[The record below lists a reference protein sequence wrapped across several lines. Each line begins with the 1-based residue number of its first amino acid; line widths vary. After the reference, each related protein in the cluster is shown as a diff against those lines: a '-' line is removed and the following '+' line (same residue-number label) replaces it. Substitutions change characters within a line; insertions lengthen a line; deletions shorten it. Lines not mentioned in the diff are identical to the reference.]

1 MKSIIS
7 TTVLLGLFSCSLS
20 SHATQSLEEK
30 KELKI
35 ISYNAYWGM
44 KSDKSEGKKKFIEW
58 AKKQDA
64 DIIAWQEM
72 NHFTREKL
80 EAFSHSYGHNYAVL
94 LKESKDPKD
103 PKDDEFFP
111 TAITS
116 KYPIVNVNKVVD
128 NLWHGALFAD
138 VGKYHFVVTHMNPF
152 RTSQRIDEMN
162 LILDSIKYSSDP
174 DGKWI
179 IAGDLNS
186 FSPLDKV
193 GYNEKEMIDDL
204 KSKEEKRPVLKN
216 LVDGKMDY
224 TVQQNI
230 LSRKFIDVL
239 KQKYPNEFI
248 ATAPTKIFYDQAKTP
263 LRYDYIYVS
272 PNMKK
277 DVIDVKILKD
287 AFTDKYSDHYPVQLI
302 IKNPPQ

>member
-1 MKSIIS
+1 MNVLVK
-7 TTVLLGLFSCSLS
+7 TAVLLGAMYCSFSSL
-20 SHATQSLEEK
+20 ATESLEQK

-44 KSDKSEGKKKFIEW
+44 KSDESEGKQTFVEW

-72 NHFTREKL
+72 NHFTRESL
-80 EAFSHSYGHNYAVL
+80 EKFAEAYGHKYAVL
-94 LKESKDPKD
+94 LKESDDPNN
-103 PKDDEFFP
+103 DEFFP
-111 TAITS
+111 TALTS

-138 VGKYHFVVTHMNPF
+138 VGNYHFVVTHMNPF
-152 RTSQRIDEMN
+152 WTAKRIDEMN
-162 LILDSIKYSSDP
+162 LILDSIKYSVDP

-186 FSPLDKV
+186 FSPLDKN
-193 GYNEKEMIDDL
+193 GYNEDVMVKDL
-204 KSKEEKRPVLKN
+204 METERKRPILKN
-216 LVDGKMDY
+216 LVNGRMDY
-224 TVQQNI
+224 TVQENI
-230 LSRKFIDVL
+230 LARGFIDVL
-239 KQKYPNEFI
+239 KQQHPDFI

-272 PNMKK
+272 PALKN
-277 DVIDVKILKD
+277 DIVNVTVLKD
-287 AFTDKYSDHYPVQLI
+287 EFTDKYSDHYPVQMI
-302 IKNPPQ
+302 IKND

>member
-1 MKSIIS
+1 MNKPRLLSLAVIAGMS
-7 TTVLLGLFSCSLS
+7 LLGYASLS
-20 SHATQSLEEK
+20 CAQEKLETK
-30 KELKI
+30 KEIKV

-44 KSDKSEGKKKFIEW
+44 KSDKSEGKQKFIEW

-72 NHFTREKL
+72 NHFTRDSLEKF
-80 EAFSHSYGHNYAVL
+80 AAAYGHKYAVL
-94 LKESKDPKD
+94 LKESID

-116 KYPIVNVNKVVD
+116 KYPIVNVRKQVD

-152 RTSQRIDEMN
+152 WTSKRIDEME
-162 LILDSIKYSSDP
+162 LILDSIKYGNDP
-174 DGKWI
+174 QGKWI

-186 FSPLDKV
+186 FSPLDKS
-193 GYNEKEMIDDL
+193 GYNESVMVKDLTKKEQ
-204 KSKEEKRPVLKN
+204 ERPILHN
-216 LVDGKMDY
+216 LVNGKMDY

-230 LSRKFIDVL
+230 LDRGYIDVL
-239 KQKYPNEFI
+239 KHKYPDTFM

-272 PNMKK
+272 PVMEK
-277 DVIDVKILKD
+277 DVVDVKVLKD
-287 AFTDKYSDHYPVQLI
+287 DFTDQYSDHYPVEMI
-302 IKNPPQ
+302 IKNN